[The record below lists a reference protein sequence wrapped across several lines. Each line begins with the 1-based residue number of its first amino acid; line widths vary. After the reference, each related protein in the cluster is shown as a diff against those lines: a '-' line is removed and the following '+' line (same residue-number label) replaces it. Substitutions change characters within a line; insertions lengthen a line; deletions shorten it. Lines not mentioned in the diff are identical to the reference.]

1 MLLTTCDPTLVL
13 MNPGKV
19 SFMNLYAYRSNT
31 EKTESRVGRAVW
43 CAMHALN
50 EGSKNMKDRQAG
62 ATDARKNG
70 AVGSDEQ
77 DAEADIDQGEEQDED
92 NEDEDDVDSELDS
105 DDFGAQEITL
115 NFSQLARGG
124 NNVIVVGDGQSQ
136 PVVTSRDQVSFATN
150 GSITVG
156 RPSHSGA
163 SRVALKYPRTESRS
177 SRSKFKA
184 P

>member
-1 MLLTTCDPTLVL
+1 

-92 NEDEDDVDSELDS
+92 DEDEDDVDSELDS
-105 DDFGAQEITL
+105 DDFGAQISLLIPPSWLGAETTSL
-115 NFSQLARGG
+115 LWGMDNPSQSSPHG
-124 NNVIVVGDGQSQ
+124 
-136 PVVTSRDQVSFATN
+136 T
-150 GSITVG
+150 
-156 RPSHSGA
+156 
-163 SRVALKYPRTESRS
+163 KYPLRPTVRS
-177 SRSKFKA
+177 